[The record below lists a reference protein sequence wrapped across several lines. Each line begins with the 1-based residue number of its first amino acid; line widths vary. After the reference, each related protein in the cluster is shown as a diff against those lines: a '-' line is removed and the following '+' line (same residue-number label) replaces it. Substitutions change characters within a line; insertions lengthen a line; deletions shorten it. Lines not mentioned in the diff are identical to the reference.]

1 MALFNP
7 CMKIK
12 IILNSTFIFKDFGF
26 GSHKLK
32 IEFTKHPKESWKM
45 EPKELTEFTCE
56 LWKMSV
62 LEPQINN

>member
-1 MALFNP
+1 MHGQVPFWKFFRKTNMALFNP

-32 IEFTKHPKESWKM
+32 IEFTKHPKES
-45 EPKELTEFTCE
+45 
-56 LWKMSV
+56 
-62 LEPQINN
+62 